1 MGRVEESLESWP
13 AFAHQGSSLW
23 PLPWVGS
30 PLLAPGRQ
38 GGLAC
43 CNLRGRKESDTTE
56 WLNWTELINTE
67 EKEMATHSGILAWRM
82 PGTEEPGGLL
92 SMGSHR
98 VGHDWSNLGAAAAM
112 NIEAHTSFQIRIL
125 SGYMSRSRIVGSYG
139 NSIFNFLRIFHT
151 VLHRGSTN
159 HVPTNSA
166 GGFPFLHPLS
176 SFYCRFF
183 DHGHQIIAV
192 RWYII
197 IVFICISWI
206 VSDTEHLFMCL
217 LAICTDILC
226 IQVK

>member
-1 MGRVEESLESWP
+1 MCLAEVWIILRTSLVAQMVKHLSTMRETRVRSLGQED
-13 AFAHQGSSLW
+13 
-23 PLPWVGS
+23 PL
-30 PLLAPGRQ
+30 
-38 GGLAC
+38 
-43 CNLRGRKESDTTE
+43 
-56 WLNWTELINTE
+56 

-112 NIEAHTSFQIRIL
+112 NIEAHASFQIRIL

-151 VLHRGSTN
+151 VLHRGSTS

-176 SFYCRFF
+176 SIYCRFF

-226 IQVK
+226 IQVKWPLFYISRKKFSSSLTIVF